1 MKELLVVLG
10 FVVVSGLFANPVRA
24 QQYTLEPSESSIT
37 VPVQLP
43 YEGYGVNVLL
53 KENGNL
59 VMNQA
64 GVSYQWPDSSIYL
77 SVGSSG
83 FTQGCPYDI
92 TAPCPNLHAGLRGI
106 RPGGVTLP
114 VSAWLNGKQI
124 ASTSIRVEV
133 SDEAYTLE
141 PSESAVS
148 FGVGTGYGVNVLL
161 RRDERLIL
169 DQQGVTY
176 IWKSHNPSIVSI
188 SDSGFASGCPYNLFA
203 PCPNL
208 HADLYGLKPGSTKI
222 EIEAWIGETL
232 VEVTYIDVTVTGGV
246 QTGSATPTAIPT
258 ATPFIPTPTFS
269 GSEVIPNPTLYSNPE
284 DNDYEGEQILR
295 LERRMEEL
303 ETRSKEQENLLQRIL
318 SFLKRFFRF
327 GS

>member
-1 MKELLVVLG
+1 MKKLLVVLG
-10 FVVVSGLFANPVRA
+10 LTIISGLFINPVKA
-24 QQYTLEPSESSIT
+24 QQYELEPSESSIT

-59 VMNQA
+59 VMNQV
-64 GVSYQWPDSSIYL
+64 GISYQWPESSTYL

-92 TAPCPNLHAGLRGI
+92 LAPCPNLHAGLRGI
-106 RPGGVTLP
+106 RPGRVTLP

-141 PSESAVS
+141 PSERAIT
-148 FGVGTGYGVNVLL
+148 FKVGTDYGVNVLL
-161 RRDERLIL
+161 KRDGRLIM

-176 IWKSHNPSIVSI
+176 TWKSHNPSIVSI
-188 SDSGFASGCPYNLFA
+188 SDSGFASGCPYNLIA

-208 HADLYGLKPGSTKI
+208 HAVLYGLKPGVTKI
-222 EIEAWIGETL
+222 EIEAWIGDTL
-232 VEVTYIDVTVTGGV
+232 VEVTYIDLTVTSGV
-246 QTGSATPTAIPT
+246 QTSSTNPTVIPT
-258 ATPFIPTPTFS
+258 SAAFIPTPTLS
-269 GSEVIPNPTLYSNPE
+269 DAEVIPNPTLYSNLE
-284 DNDYEGEQILR
+284 ENNYEGEHILR
-295 LERRMEEL
+295 LEKRMDEL
-303 ETRSKEQENLLQRIL
+303 ETRSKEQESLLQRIL
-318 SFLKRFFRF
+318 SFLKRFFTF